1 MYYLIVN
8 FMRLA
13 QFLML
18 NNLIDTTVC
27 LGHFHLIHSLD
38 SHDYFS
44 HMTFIKPEHMSLS
57 I

>member
-18 NNLIDTTVC
+18 NNLIDYYSMFRT
-27 LGHFHLIHSLD
+27 FSFD
-38 SHDYFS
+38 SF
-44 HMTFIKPEHMSLS
+44 T
-57 I
+57 